1 MIEIKIVVDA
11 FGGDYA
17 PTSVI
22 KSAIEVK
29 EEIPEVEII
38 FAGNE
43 RMLKNAASNLKLN
56 ISNFEIIDAKDHISP
71 EQSPTE
77 ILKEKS
83 ESSMAVGLK
92 SLNEEKI
99 DAFITAGS
107 TGALAVGA
115 SFFNSKIKGVK
126 RAALCPT
133 IPSSTGKFLLIDAG
147 ANLQCRE
154 DVLFQFAVM
163 GNVYAKR
170 IFELEN
176 PKIGLAN
183 VGIEPKKGLSQ
194 YKEAFK
200 LLSNCKTLNFVGNVE
215 ARYVPLGLCD
225 VVVADGLCGNMILK
239 TMEGTAKFLM
249 KSFKEAYSLNFKT
262 KLAAALLKKQ
272 HKKLKEKLNYKNY
285 GGAILL
291 GINKPLIKAHGN
303 SNYKTFKK
311 AIKQAIN
318 CVQQNIVEEI
328 SNKIN
333 IN

>member
-1 MIEIKIVVDA
+1 MIKIKIVIDA

-17 PTSVI
+17 PTNVI
-22 KSAIEVK
+22 KSAIEIKK
-29 EEIPEVEII
+29 ELPNLEII

-43 RMLKNAASNLKLN
+43 KMLRNAASNLKLN
-56 ISNFEIIDAKDHISP
+56 ISDFEILNAKDHISP
-71 EQSPTE
+71 EQSPRE

-83 ESSMAVGLK
+83 ESSMAIGLK
-92 SLNEEKI
+92 ALNDEKI

-133 IPSSTGKFLLIDAG
+133 IPSINGKFLLIDAG

-154 DVLFQFAVM
+154 DILFQFAVM
-163 GNVYAKR
+163 GNVYAKK
-170 IFELEN
+170 IFEIEQ

-183 VGIEPKKGLSQ
+183 VGIEPEKGLSQ
-194 YKEAFK
+194 HKEAYK
-200 LLSNCKTLNFVGNVE
+200 LLSNCKTLNFIGNVE
-215 ARYVPLGLCD
+215 ARYAPLGICD
-225 VVVADGLCGNMILK
+225 VVVSDGLCGNMILK

-262 KLAAALLKKQ
+262 KLAAAILRKQHNQLKKR
-272 HKKLKEKLNYKNY
+272 LDYKNY

-303 SNYKTFKK
+303 STYKTLKK
-311 AIKQAIN
+311 TIKQAVN
-318 CVQQNIVEEI
+318 CVEQNIVNEI
-328 SNKIN
+328 SCN